1 MARSPYRIARQ
12 EHVGDMLDELQD
24 LGLLDWYWDY
34 ENSSAVYWVTESGR
48 SIRKLGTK
56 QAEKLV
62 LKLCKQQAI
71 VWLPVPPPGGAD
83 QRATTLRKMA
93 ELRGIPATEASAP
106 VQFGPIA
113 TVSFDLAAYP
123 GLSERLHDEP
133 TSNRSAQTYRVARQ
147 CVELGL
153 SDGQIKWFIAQYK
166 PFLDKYRGR
175 TDADREL
182 DRVIGRAREDAAT

>member
-1 MARSPYRIARQ
+1 VARSPYRIARQ

-24 LGLLDWYWDY
+24 LGLLDWHWDY
-34 ENSSAVYWVTESGR
+34 ENSSAVYWVTESGQ
-48 SIRKLGTK
+48 SKRKLGTK
-56 QAEKLV
+56 QAEELV

-71 VWLPVPPPGGAD
+71 VWLPVPPPGGED
-83 QRATTLRKMA
+83 QRANTLRKMA
-93 ELRGIPATEASAP
+93 ELRGIPATEASVPA
-106 VQFGPIA
+106 QFGPIA
-113 TVSFDLAAYP
+113 AVSFDLAAYP
-123 GLSERLHDEP
+123 GLSERLHDEL

-166 PFLDKYRGR
+166 PFLDKYRRR